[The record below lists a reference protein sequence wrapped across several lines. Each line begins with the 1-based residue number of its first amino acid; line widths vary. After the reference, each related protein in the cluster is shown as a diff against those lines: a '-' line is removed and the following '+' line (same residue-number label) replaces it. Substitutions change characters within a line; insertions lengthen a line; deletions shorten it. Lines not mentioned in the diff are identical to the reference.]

1 MVSPHSRPKA
11 AALSVYE
18 YQQSLLQFQ
27 HTAARRR
34 LRNALAREMN
44 ISLFQHTAARRRL
57 PWSLISTFLFWS
69 VSTHSRPKAAATAF
83 KCNIIALCVSTHSR
97 PKAAAGQDIAALKA
111 AVVSTHSRPKA
122 AAYANRYP

>member
-1 MVSPHSRPKA
+1 MVSTHSRPKA

-69 VSTHSRPKAAATAF
+69 VSTHSRPKAAA
-83 KCNIIALCVSTHSR
+83 
-97 PKAAAGQDIAALKA
+97 GQDIAALKA